1 MKIAWPNG
9 ARIAVALSFDVDA
22 ESTWLGRD
30 PENAR
35 RPGVLSQGTYS
46 PKVAVPAILELL
58 ERERVP
64 ATFFVPGLD
73 ADNHPDTVRAIHRAG
88 HEVGHH
94 GYEHVRADPN
104 DPAGEERSFMRA
116 IESLTRLAVRPVGFR
131 SPSWD
136 FTEKTLELLKRERFA
151 YSSNFMDDLYPY
163 LHPGTQLVELPV
175 HWILDDAPF
184 FLFGLGV
191 NQRPIQPA
199 SHALEIW
206 REEFEGLFEL
216 GGAPYVMTMHPQ
228 FIGRPSRLRALSELV
243 RFIKRHDG
251 VWFATCR
258 AIADA
263 ARAQLSRPDP
273 PPPA

>member
-1 MKIAWPNG
+1 MRIKWPNG
-9 ARIAVALSFDVDA
+9 AQTAVALTFDVDA

-46 PKVAVPAILELL
+46 PKVAVPAILDLL
-58 ERERVP
+58 ARESIR
-64 ATFFVPGLD
+64 ATFFIPGLD
-73 ADNHPDTVRAIHRAG
+73 ADAHPDTVRAIHRTG

-94 GYEHVRADPN
+94 GYEHVRADP
-104 DPAGEERSFMRA
+104 DDRAAEERSLLRG
-116 IESLTRLAVRPVGFR
+116 IEALSRITGERPVGFR

-136 FTEKTLELLKRERFA
+136 FTAHTLELLQREGFQ
-151 YSSNFMDDLYPY
+151 YSSNFMDDAHPY
-163 LHPGTQLVELPV
+163 VHPGTRIVELPV
-175 HWILDDAPF
+175 QWTLDDAPF

-206 REEFEGLFEL
+206 KEEFEGLYEW
-216 GGAPYVMTMHPQ
+216 GAPYVLTMHPQ
-228 FIGRPSRLRALSELV
+228 FIGRPSRLRALAD
-243 RFIKRHDG
+243 FIAYVKRHER

-258 AIADA
+258 EIADA
-263 ARAQLSRPDP
+263 ARQQL
-273 PPPA
+273 

>member
-9 ARIAVALSFDVDA
+9 ARTAVALTFDVDA
-22 ESTWLGRD
+22 ESTWLGWD
-30 PENAR
+30 SANAR

-46 PKVAVPAILELL
+46 PNVGVPAILDLL
-58 ERERVP
+58 HHERLP

-88 HEVGHH
+88 HDVGHH
-94 GYEHVRADPN
+94 GYEHVRADPD

-116 IESLTRLAVRPVGFR
+116 IESLTRLAARPIGFR

-136 FTEKTLELLKRERFA
+136 FTEKTLELLKREGFA
-151 YSSNFMDDLYPY
+151 YSSNFMDRLVCY
-163 LHPGTQLVELPV
+163 LHPNTDLVELPV

-184 FLFGLGV
+184 FLFGLGR

-206 REEFEGLFEL
+206 KEEFEGLYEL
-216 GGAPYVMTMHPQ
+216 GGLPYVMTMHPQ
-228 FIGRPSRLRALSELV
+228 LTGRPSRMRALAELIA
-243 RFIKRHDG
+243 FAKRHDH

-258 AIADA
+258 EIAEV
-263 ARAQLSRPDP
+263 ARAELSRPDRQ
-273 PPPA
+273 PAS

>member
-1 MKIAWPNG
+1 MTITWPNG
-9 ARIAVALSFDVDA
+9 ARIAVGLSFDVDA

-46 PKVAVPAILELL
+46 PRVGVPRILELL
-58 ERERVP
+58 ERERIP

-73 ADNHPDTVRAIHRAG
+73 ADAHPDTVRAIHRAG
-88 HEVGHH
+88 HEIGHH

-104 DPAGEERSFMRA
+104 DPAAEEGSFMRA
-116 IESLTRLAVRPVGFR
+116 IDTLTRLAERPVGFR

-136 FTEKTLELLKRERFA
+136 FTDKTLELLKRERFL
-151 YSSNFMDDLYPY
+151 YSSNFMDAVDPY
-163 LHPGTQLVELPV
+163 LHPGTELVELPV
-175 HWILDDAPF
+175 QWTLDDAPF

-199 SHALEIW
+199 SVPLEIW
-206 REEFEGLFEL
+206 KEEFEGLYEWRSLFVL
-216 GGAPYVMTMHPQ
+216 TLHPQ
-228 FIGRPSRLRALSELV
+228 LSGRPSRLRALAELI
-243 RFIKRHDG
+243 RFIKGHRD

-258 AIADA
+258 DIAA
-263 ARAQLSRPDP
+263 VARTQL
-273 PPPA
+273 